1 MGKRGPRAFPAEGG
15 GGPSQLPGDWLRRYA
30 LIESINERQWAQSIF
45 GRGASGRAFCNV
57 LFVKADDKYWPRSFA
72 FARTY
77 VTQAHSSVRTTAV
90 MHARAS
96 IHAHAGYTHKPG
108 VSTAL
113 VNYIGTTVSPA
124 LFIVRY
130 RHKLLSVRLVTSR
143 FVTSTTTVG
152 RWGLVAPT

>member
-1 MGKRGPRAFPAEGG
+1 MIESGDEKTAGGTEGMGKRGPRAFPAEGG

-90 MHARAS
+90 VHARAS
-96 IHAHAGYTHKPG
+96 IHAHAGYTHTHTSLG
-108 VSTAL
+108 
-113 VNYIGTTVSPA
+113 
-124 LFIVRY
+124 Y
-130 RHKLLSVRLVTSR
+130 RLLSLITSGR
-143 FVTSTTTVG
+143 RCLLHYLSFATGTSY
-152 RWGLVAPT
+152 